1 MTGIPGFG
9 LPQAQRSD
17 KQLMLFFEPTLRRRR
32 AMDQKVRDAI
42 MNAAHQEPFA
52 RLLGIELLELEDGYS
67 RVEMVYDPSRQNNI
81 YGRAHGGAVFGLI
94 DEAFETSG
102 QTDGTVAVAM
112 NVNVTYIASPEPGD
126 RLHAEARRVAQTKR
140 TANYDIKVTDSSGR
154 LIAVCQALAYRTGK
168 PIPFL

>member
-1 MTGIPGFG
+1 
-9 LPQAQRSD
+9 
-17 KQLMLFFEPTLRRRR
+17 
-32 AMDQKVRDAI
+32 MDPRVKAAI
-42 MNAAHQEPFA
+42 ETAVVQEPFA
-52 RLLGIELLELEDGYS
+52 RSMGIELRNLEDGYS

-94 DEAFETSG
+94 DEAFETAG

-112 NVNVTYIASPEPGD
+112 NVNVTYITSPEPGD
-126 RLHAEARRVAQTKR
+126 RLRAEARRVAQTKR
-140 TANYDIKVTDSSGR
+140 TASYDIKVTDSSGR

>member
-1 MTGIPGFG
+1 
-9 LPQAQRSD
+9 
-17 KQLMLFFEPTLRRRR
+17 
-32 AMDQKVRDAI
+32 MDRKVREAI
-42 MNAAHQEPFA
+42 MNAAHREPFA

-67 RVEMVYDPSRQNNI
+67 RVEMVYDPARQNNI

-94 DEAFETSG
+94 DEAFETAG

-126 RLHAEARRVAQTKR
+126 RLHAEARRVAQTKK

-154 LIAVCQALAYRTGK
+154 LIAICQALAYRTGK

>member
-1 MTGIPGFG
+1 
-9 LPQAQRSD
+9 
-17 KQLMLFFEPTLRRRR
+17 
-32 AMDQKVRDAI
+32 MDPRVKAAI
-42 MNAAHQEPFA
+42 ETAVVQEPFA
-52 RLLGIELLELEDGYS
+52 ISMGIELRNLEDGYS
-67 RVEMVYDPSRQNNI
+67 LVEMVYDPSRQNNI

-94 DEAFETSG
+94 DEAFETAG